1 MKNNNNN
8 EQQLMNRQHILELYD
23 KPLIDYAD
31 ATSVEMLVLTCDNN
45 IIKVTKFICLNVVV

>member
-1 MKNNNNN
+1 MYLHEKQQ
-8 EQQLMNRQHILELYD
+8 QQLMNRQHIVELYD

-31 ATSVEMLVLTCDNN
+31 ATSVEMLVVTCDNN